1 MSHTTFYR
9 KYRSQTFDDLVGQK
23 HIIQTLKNA
32 IKNDRLSHAYIY
44 SGPRGTG
51 KTSTARI
58 LAKALNCREGKSTTP
73 CLKCDLCEKIT
84 MGSAVDVIEIDAASN
99 TGVDNIRVLN
109 EQIGFKP
116 VECLYKMYIIDEA
129 HMLSTGAF
137 NALLKTLEEPPE
149 NTVFILATTEPH
161 KIPITIHSR
170 CQHLSFGKL
179 ASLEIMEQIKKIAV
193 AEKLNISE
201 KSMTTIA
208 KNSSGCMRDAVSLLD
223 QIYSFEG
230 NNITQEGIL
239 FVLGTANFDC
249 TIDLFKAF
257 FGNDKKQTLEKLN
270 QLFLS
275 GINIMQFAADVTD
288 VLKQILLYKMG
299 LKEHLDLDDS
309 RELQIAELAKLNS
322 QDRIQDL
329 LENFSK
335 TELELRSFPN
345 PELLLQIRFLSL
357 MKRESAIEQTSVATQ
372 TIVQPPTP
380 IPTPVL
386 EKPATLKRPEPAPT
400 PQPIKTTPKTP
411 PIPTTP
417 ASDSGDKSIKVSWR
431 EFLHKL
437 KEKNGGLHLILK
449 LATLLSVT
457 NSSATISLQGNFKFH
472 HEKLAEPTTKELINN
487 LLTEV
492 FGRKMIIIVNDTTSA
507 RDNDDSDTDTDN
519 YERQDD
525 VGSLANNKQ
534 KINQIIDIFEGKLV

>member
-1 MSHTTFYR
+1 
-9 KYRSQTFDDLVGQK
+9 
-23 HIIQTLKNA
+23 
-32 IKNDRLSHAYIY
+32 
-44 SGPRGTG
+44 
-51 KTSTARI
+51 
-58 LAKALNCREGKSTTP
+58 
-73 CLKCDLCEKIT
+73 
-84 MGSAVDVIEIDAASN
+84 
-99 TGVDNIRVLN
+99 
-109 EQIGFKP
+109 
-116 VECLYKMYIIDEA
+116 
-129 HMLSTGAF
+129 
-137 NALLKTLEEPPE
+137 
-149 NTVFILATTEPH
+149 
-161 KIPITIHSR
+161 
-170 CQHLSFGKL
+170 
-179 ASLEIMEQIKKIAV
+179 
-193 AEKLNISE
+193 
-201 KSMTTIA
+201 
-208 KNSSGCMRDAVSLLD
+208 
-223 QIYSFEG
+223 
-230 NNITQEGIL
+230 
-239 FVLGTANFDC
+239 
-249 TIDLFKAF
+249 
-257 FGNDKKQTLEKLN
+257 
-270 QLFLS
+270 
-275 GINIMQFAADVTD
+275 
-288 VLKQILLYKMG
+288 
-299 LKEHLDLDDS
+299 
-309 RELQIAELAKLNS
+309 
-322 QDRIQDL
+322 
-329 LENFSK
+329 
-335 TELELRSFPN
+335 
-345 PELLLQIRFLSL
+345 